1 MLCEIEKTEISRYRL
16 GSLYINEIDNEMI
29 DFLKKSKKFCAHFH
43 LSLQSLCD
51 KTLKNMNRN
60 YCANE
65 AIELVNKLYS
75 AFDEPFLGC
84 DIIAGFPDENEKD
97 FKITYENL
105 NALAIS
111 YIHAFPYSKR
121 EGTAAA
127 VMKNQVQDGVK
138 TKRVKLLNELCKK
151 KHAEFLNRNKN
162 KKCEILFERKSE
174 KTGAYSA
181 ITRNY
186 IKVFVKD
193 ERDDLRNTLKIV
205 DLSQFD
211 KLY

>member
-1 MLCEIEKTEISRYRL
+1 MY
-16 GSLYINEIDNEMI
+16 G
-29 DFLKKSKKFCAHFH
+29 
-43 LSLQSLCD
+43 
-51 KTLKNMNRN
+51 
-60 YCANE
+60 
-65 AIELVNKLYS
+65 

>member
-1 MLCEIEKTEISRYRL
+1 
-16 GSLYINEIDNEMI
+16 
-29 DFLKKSKKFCAHFH
+29 
-43 LSLQSLCD
+43 
-51 KTLKNMNRN
+51 
-60 YCANE
+60 
-65 AIELVNKLYS
+65 
-75 AFDEPFLGC
+75 
-84 DIIAGFPDENEKD
+84 
-97 FKITYENL
+97 
-105 NALAIS
+105 
-111 YIHAFPYSKR
+111 
-121 EGTAAA
+121 
-127 VMKNQVQDGVK
+127 MKNQVQDGVK
-138 TKRVKLLNELCKK
+138 TRRVKLLNELCKK